1 MPTQLPNR
9 LIAVLAAAIL
19 TGNLAYAQGKAP
31 RQAESDPVFE
41 VRKKKSD
48 LKIVE
53 KFAKILKLDK
63 RITTVYG
70 FDQEVVNVTKV
81 DRSPNMIRVHAAKPG
96 VTSMVLVDEMRN
108 MFTVEVFVIG
118 DVRHLQAYL
127 NRLFP
132 HSSVSA
138 VKIGDTVV
146 LRGWVSQPEHITEMR
161 EIAEQFYAKVI
172 DQMRVGGVQQVQ
184 LKVRVLEVQR
194 NRIRKFGFNFLYAN
208 NDASLAS
215 TPGQLTPL
223 IGFSPPGPGS
233 LTNLSDPT
241 LAFGIVNDSTVFQG
255 FLEALK
261 QESMLKILAEPELTT
276 TNGRPAF
283 MLAGGEFPLVV
294 PQSLG
299 TTTIQ
304 FKQFGV
310 RLEAVPIILGNGR
323 VRLELQPEVSE
334 KDFTSAVTIGGTTV
348 PGVTTRKV
356 NTQVEMRFGETFMLA
371 GLLSTR
377 ASATTSK
384 LPLLGELPWIGA
396 AFRRVR
402 YEKGETE
409 LVIMVTPELV
419 ASSKGPQLPAGGIG
433 LFTDEPTD
441 RELYIDGRIEV
452 PSYGDRCSG
461 CGVDQIF
468 SNGTHGA
475 PGIKGVAPLTPA
487 AQGGYHRVI
496 SSPVQTIK
504 SPPAP
509 SSNGPADDDRRTSMR
524 SGIDRTSSRTSI
536 GLDDGRY
543 ASTRGSAA
551 GVDRT
556 ERLWDDSL
564 RTGPRSPWSANPG
577 YSAPGSRGNAVA
589 GDSPFGSFDSAR
601 DTQSNRYYPR

>member
-1 MPTQLPNR
+1 
-9 LIAVLAAAIL
+9 LIALLAAACL
-19 TGNLAYAQGKAP
+19 TGNLAYAQQKSND
-31 RQAESDPVFE
+31 RTTNDPVFE
-41 VRKKKSD
+41 VRRKKSD

-53 KFAKILKLDK
+53 KFAKILKLEN

-70 FDQEVVNVTKV
+70 FDQEIVNVTKV
-81 DRSPNMIRVHAAKPG
+81 ERSPNMIRVHAAKPG
-96 VTSMVLVDEMRN
+96 ITSMVLVDEMRN

-118 DVRHLQAYL
+118 DVRHLQAYV

-146 LRGWVSQPEHITEMR
+146 LRGWVTQPEQITEIR
-161 EIAEQFYAKVI
+161 EIAEQFYRKVV

-184 LKVRVLEVQR
+184 LKVRVMEVQR
-194 NRIRKFGFNFLYAN
+194 AKIRRFGFNFLYAN
-208 NDASLAS
+208 TDTTLAS
-215 TPGQLTPL
+215 TPGKLTPL
-223 IGFSPPGPGS
+223 IGFSPPSVGS
-233 LTNLSDPT
+233 VTNLTDPT

-261 QESMLKILAEPELTT
+261 EESLLKILAEPELVT
-276 TNGRPAF
+276 TNGRPAY

-299 TTTIQ
+299 TTTIT

-334 KDFTSAVTIGGTTV
+334 RDFTSAVNIAGTTV
-348 PGVTTRKV
+348 PGITTRRV

-377 ASATTSK
+377 TSATTSK
-384 LPLLGELPWIGA
+384 VPVLGELPWIGA

-402 YEKGETE
+402 YERGETE

-419 ASSKGPQLPAGGIG
+419 AASKGPQLPPGGPG

-452 PSYGDRCSG
+452 PSYGDRCYG
-461 CGVDQIF
+461 CGVDQVF
-468 SNGTHGA
+468 APGPHGA
-475 PGIKGVAPLTPA
+475 PAVQGVAPITPA
-487 AQGGYHRVI
+487 SRGGYHRVI
-496 SSPVQTIK
+496 STPVQTIK
-504 SPPAP
+504 TPPSAATRDHGLPGSQGSGIQEPAP
-509 SSNGPADDDRRTSMR
+509 SLPPSTDRSTSRTSFGPG
-524 SGIDRTSSRTSI
+524 SGYFTSSR
-536 GLDDGRY
+536 GDDSR
-543 ASTRGSAA
+543 STQRSSPWPAQPVRPATGTQSGAA
-551 GVDRT
+551 GND
-556 ERLWDDSL
+556 
-564 RTGPRSPWSANPG
+564 P
-577 YSAPGSRGNAVA
+577 
-589 GDSPFGSFDSAR
+589 PFGTFDSAR
-601 DTQSNRYYPR
+601 DTASNRSYPR